1 LLKCILFLTSGCNFT
16 SDSKP
21 KRLDVDWVLVTGD
34 TTRKIENFN
43 IKSGDKI
50 CRYVENILVQERSGW
65 RPSVVTY
72 APYILIISEDNMYS
86 LAVSPKM
93 LVVNYK
99 RSPESTREVQLV
111 KAVPKKVYDDLLR
124 LVTEKGSANEF
135 RTYNLPCRS
144 DFRN

>member
-1 LLKCILFLTSGCNFT
+1 MCILFLTSGCNFT